1 MKATVD
7 EIRQRFD
14 TDVERFS
21 DLNVA
26 QATAIDSALCLD
38 LIADGVAALTPNA
51 TAVLDVGCGAGNWT
65 IKLLG
70 KLPALSCTLLDLSR
84 PMLDRARE
92 RVTAAGAKHVDC
104 VQADVRQAAFA
115 DDSFDA
121 IVTGAALHHL
131 RDDAEWDSVFAA
143 FHRWLRPGGG
153 VWVYDM
159 VTHESPAVHAAQ
171 WQRYGDYL
179 RQLGGQAMADKVF
192 AYIDAEDTPRPLAWQ
207 LDRLR
212 AAGFRAV
219 DVLHKNGPFAAY
231 MAAK

>member
-1 MKATVD
+1 MKASVD
-7 EIRQRFD
+7 EIRARFD
-14 TDVERFS
+14 ADVERFS
-21 DLNVA
+21 DLNIA

-38 LIADGVAALTPNA
+38 LIAEGVAAHTPNA
-51 TAVLDVGCGAGNWT
+51 TDVLDIGCGAGNWT
-65 IKLLG
+65 IKLLA
-70 KLPALSCTLLDLSR
+70 KLPSLACTLLDLSR

-92 RVTAAGAKHVDC
+92 RVTAAGAQRVDT
-104 VQADVRQAAFA
+104 VQIDVRQATFA
-115 DDSFDA
+115 DGSLDA

-131 RDDAEWDSVFAA
+131 RDDAEWDAVFAS

-159 VTHESPAVHAAQ
+159 VTHEVPAVHATQ
-171 WQRYGDYL
+171 WQHYGDYL

-192 AYIDAEDTPRPLAWQ
+192 AYIEAEDSPRPLAWQ

-212 AAGFRAV
+212 AAGFCSV